1 MHGTKQ
7 VRKFG
12 GRPVEREP
20 EPGKKAAM
28 NLAMPLPLKRRVEAP
43 AAARGWSVSNEAA
56 LRFEL
61 SFMFDEFDLAKL
73 IDLLGNKP
81 KKLGGLLGSPKAIE
95 AAFQAHRRRTKK

>member
-28 NLAMPLPLKRRVEAP
+28 NLAMPLPIKRRVEAS
-43 AAARGWSVSNEAA
+43 AMERGWSVSNEAA
-56 LRFEL
+56 FRFEL
-61 SFMFDEFDLAKL
+61 SFMFDEFDIAKL
-73 IDLLGNKP
+73 IDLLAHKKP
-81 KKLGGLLGSPKAIE
+81 KGSGGLLGREAIE
-95 AAFQAHRRRTKK
+95 AAERRMRRAKK